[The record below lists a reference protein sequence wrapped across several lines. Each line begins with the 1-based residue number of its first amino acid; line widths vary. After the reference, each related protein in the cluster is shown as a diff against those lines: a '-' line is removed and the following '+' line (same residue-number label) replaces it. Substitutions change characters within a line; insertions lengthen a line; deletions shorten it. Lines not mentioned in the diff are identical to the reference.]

1 MLKQKRSKTGR
12 KNPNSKDEKEKAR
25 QREIADFIATRG
37 VTRVEG
43 RGQYF
48 PNKGKS
54 GLIGV
59 SSVIKDSHARCQI
72 CDSWT
77 DESGE
82 LHHYDWCP
90 TYKKSRKNPSKKLS
104 RRNPVKTRKS
114 DYEYTD
120 LIEVNTKK
128 TSKDRI
134 FLIYQGNEIEFTG
147 KDAEELRDIL
157 KYQLSLFRR
166 SSKLQKEYP
175 EYLDSAGGYNTY
187 ITEQLQKVYPKVFR

>member
-1 MLKQKRSKTGR
+1 MLTQKRKK
-12 KNPNSKDEKEKAR
+12 KNPDDKERKR
-25 QREIADFIATRG
+25 QIAEFIAKKG
-37 VTRVEG
+37 VTKVE
-43 RGQYF
+43 
-48 PNKGKS
+48 
-54 GLIGV
+54 
-59 SSVIKDSHARCQI
+59 SSRRALPTIKDTHARCQK
-72 CDSWT
+72 CGSWVNES
-77 DESGE
+77 DEYE
-82 LHHYDWCP
+82 HYDWCP
-90 TYKKSRKNPSKKLS
+90 TYKSSRKV
-104 RRNPVKTRKS
+104 RNPVKTRKS

-187 ITEQLQKVYPKVFR
+187 ITEQLQKVYPEVFR

>member
-1 MLKQKRSKTGR
+1 MLKQKSR
-12 KNPNSKDEKEKAR
+12 KRNPNSKDEKEKAR

-48 PNKGKS
+48 PNKSKS

-90 TYKKSRKNPSKKLS
+90 TYKKSRRNPSKKLT
-104 RRNPVKTRKS
+104 RKNPIVTRKS
-114 DYEYTD
+114 SNQYTD
-120 LIEVNTKK
+120 LIEVDTKK
-128 TSKDRI
+128 TSRTKI
-134 FLIYQGNEIEFTG
+134 ILTYQGKEVEFTG

-157 KYQLSLFRR
+157 KYQLKLFRG
-166 SSKLQKEYP
+166 STKLQKEYP
-175 EYLDSAGGYNTY
+175 KYLDSAGGYNTY